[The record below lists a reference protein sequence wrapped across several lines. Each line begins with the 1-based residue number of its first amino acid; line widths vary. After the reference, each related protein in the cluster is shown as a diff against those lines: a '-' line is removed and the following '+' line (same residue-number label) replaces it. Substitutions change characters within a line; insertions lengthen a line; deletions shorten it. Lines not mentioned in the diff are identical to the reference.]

1 VAAGAPLPPGKGLVR
16 GKGLEAS
23 GGVIAAFTA
32 AEPQLRA
39 NRPNCHETV
48 VVVRC
53 AALSPLPMITPL
65 VTIVLGTRPEAIKL
79 APVILAFQQ
88 SPQFKT
94 RVVLTGQH
102 REMVSQVMHLFQI
115 SADHDLALMAP
126 KQTLTH
132 ITCAALEGL
141 KREFETQRPDLV
153 LVQGDTTTAFAAA
166 LAAFYEQIPV
176 GHVEAGLR
184 TDNLLDPFPEEA
196 NRRLISQLAQ
206 LHFAPTERS
215 AANCR
220 ASGVVGQVMTTG
232 NTVIDALLLMAAK
245 AAPFA
250 QQGLDLGRQR
260 LILVT
265 VHRRE
270 NWGERL
276 QSIGQGLLQLLE
288 RYDDVVIL
296 LPLHRNPTV
305 REPLQAL
312 LGEHPRAILGEPLD
326 YDRLVAAMREATLVL
341 TDSGGLQ
348 EEAPA
353 LGKPVLVLR
362 RTTERPEAVDAGTAR
377 LIGTDSA
384 DIVRETSRLLDNPQA
399 YEAMARA
406 HNPFGDGQ
414 AAGRIV
420 EAAQQ
425 LLLGRPG

>member
-1 VAAGAPLPPGKGLVR
+1 MTQWALVR
-16 GKGLEAS
+16 R
-23 GGVIAAFTA
+23 
-32 AEPQLRA
+32 RA
-39 NRPNCHETV
+39 LT
-48 VVVRC
+48 
-53 AALSPLPMITPL
+53 PLPL

-79 APVILAFQQ
+79 APVIQAFQQ
-88 SPQFKT
+88 ADDFAT

-102 REMVSQVMHLFQI
+102 REMVSQVMELF
-115 SADHDLALMAP
+115 SLAADHDLALMAP

-141 KREFETQRPDLV
+141 RQEFSDHRPDLV

-220 ASGVVGQVMTTG
+220 ASGVVGEVLTTG
-232 NTVIDALLLMAAK
+232 NTVIDALLLMAQQ
-245 AAPFA
+245 APPFH
-250 QQGLDLGRQR
+250 LDGFDPARQR

-276 QSIGQGLLQLLE
+276 ESIGRGFLAVLQ
-288 RYDDVVIL
+288 RYEDLVIL

-312 LGEHPRAILGEPLD
+312 LGNHPRAHLCEPLD
-326 YDRLVAAMREATLVL
+326 YDRLVAALREATLVL
-341 TDSGGLQ
+341 SDSGGIQ

-384 DIVRETSRLLDNPQA
+384 AIVKEASTLLDDPAA
-399 YEAMARA
+399 YQAMARA

-414 AAGRIV
+414 ASGRIV
-420 EAAQQ
+420 EAARR
-425 LLLGRPG
+425 LLGAR